1 MPSGLDAFLGF
12 DVSGFYELCVA
23 LRKEGDRG
31 LSALYPSSAAVEER
45 PKEMTEYS
53 MGKAAGEILS
63 VALNRSWPGMHIAC
77 VRLPRLLTD

>member
-1 MPSGLDAFLGF
+1 
-12 DVSGFYELCVA
+12 
-23 LRKEGDRG
+23 
-31 LSALYPSSAAVEER
+31 
-45 PKEMTEYS
+45 MTEYS